1 MELFG
6 LKHILSSIKASVH
19 HKPGVD
25 VNGIKVSDTDSTV
38 DTEMATATTTGSADV
53 NGGAVVDCVKSED
66 AGTTATC
73 SSPSSP
79 QQSSKPMRRRLV
91 KHFDA
96 YIMKQF
102 LGTFFFAI
110 LLLLA
115 IVVMFDF
122 NEKIDAMLTAP
133 VSETMFKYFM
143 NFLPYFANQFA
154 PLFVFISVIFFTSKL
169 ADHSEIIA
177 ILSSGISFKRLLVP
191 YMASATVIA
200 VGTLLLSL
208 YVIPP
213 ANVKRIE
220 YTNQWVNNKRVDY
233 GDNIQLQIRPNV
245 MAHMARYDNPLKLGY
260 RFSLDEFDGNTLKSR
275 LTAENVKYDTLG
287 KWHIHNYVIRT
298 FKGLDEKMIKGTD
311 MDTVLNFDPKDFL
324 ISKNDQEMLTSPQLK
339 EYISKQKNRGVANIQ
354 GFEIE
359 YEKRYAMT
367 AAAFILTVIGLSLSS
382 RKVRG
387 GMGMNIG
394 VGLLLSFSYILFMTV
409 TQTFA
414 VSGYTSPRVA
424 MWIPNVIYS
433 IIAVMLY
440 RKAAQ

>member
-1 MELFG
+1 M
-6 LKHILSSIKASVH
+6 KHAAKTHAKVPVADAVPPKA
-19 HKPGVD
+19 
-25 VNGIKVSDTDSTV
+25 
-38 DTEMATATTTGSADV
+38 
-53 NGGAVVDCVKSED
+53 
-66 AGTTATC
+66 
-73 SSPSSP
+73 
-79 QQSSKPMRRRLV
+79 RRRLI

-133 VSETMFKYFM
+133 VKETVFKYFM

-177 ILSSGISFKRLLVP
+177 MMSSGISFKRLLVP
-191 YMASATVIA
+191 YMASASVIA
-200 VGTLLLSL
+200 AGTLLLAL

-213 ANVKRIE
+213 ANVKRID
-220 YTNQWVNNKRVDY
+220 YTNQWVKNKRIDY
-233 GDNIQLQIRPNV
+233 GENIQLQVRPGV
-245 MAHMARYDNPLKLGY
+245 MAHLSRFDNPMKLGY
-260 RFSLDEFDGNTLKSR
+260 RLSLEEFDGNTLKSR

-287 KWHIHNYVIRT
+287 KWRIRNYCIRH
-298 FKGLDEKMIKGTD
+298 FKGLQESMVTGNE
-311 MDTVLNFDPKDFL
+311 MDTMLNFEPKDFL
-324 ISKNDQEMLTSPQLK
+324 ISKNDEEMLTSPQLK
-339 EYISKQKNRGVANIQ
+339 SYINKQKARGVANIQ
-354 GFEIE
+354 SFEIE

-394 VGLLLSFSYILFMTV
+394 IGLLLSFSYILFMTV

-424 MWIPNVIYS
+424 MWVPNIIYT
-433 IIAVMLY
+433 IIAIFLY
-440 RKAAQ
+440 RRAAR

>member
-1 MELFG
+1 M
-6 LKHILSSIKASVH
+6 KHAAKTHAKVPVADAVPPKA
-19 HKPGVD
+19 
-25 VNGIKVSDTDSTV
+25 
-38 DTEMATATTTGSADV
+38 
-53 NGGAVVDCVKSED
+53 
-66 AGTTATC
+66 
-73 SSPSSP
+73 
-79 QQSSKPMRRRLV
+79 RRRLI

-133 VSETMFKYFM
+133 VKETVFKYFM

-177 ILSSGISFKRLLVP
+177 MMSSGISFKRLLVP
-191 YMASATVIA
+191 YMASASVIA
-200 VGTLLLSL
+200 AGTLLLAL

-213 ANVKRIE
+213 ANVKRID
-220 YTNQWVNNKRVDY
+220 YTNQWVKNKRIDY
-233 GDNIQLQIRPNV
+233 GENIQLQVRPGV
-245 MAHMARYDNPLKLGY
+245 MAHLSRFDNPMKLGY
-260 RFSLDEFDGNTLKSR
+260 RLSLEEFDGNTLKSR

-287 KWHIHNYVIRT
+287 KWRIRNYCIRH
-298 FKGLDEKMIKGTD
+298 FKGLQETMVTGNE
-311 MDTVLNFDPKDFL
+311 MDTMLNFEPKDFL
-324 ISKNDQEMLTSPQLK
+324 ISKNDEEMLTSPQLK
-339 EYISKQKNRGVANIQ
+339 SYINKQKARGVANIQ
-354 GFEIE
+354 SFEIE

-394 VGLLLSFSYILFMTV
+394 IGLLLSFSYILFMTV

-424 MWIPNVIYS
+424 MWVPNIIYT
-433 IIAVMLY
+433 IIAIFLY
-440 RKAAQ
+440 RRAAR

>member
-1 MELFG
+1 M
-6 LKHILSSIKASVH
+6 KHAAKTHAKVPEADAVPPKA
-19 HKPGVD
+19 
-25 VNGIKVSDTDSTV
+25 
-38 DTEMATATTTGSADV
+38 
-53 NGGAVVDCVKSED
+53 
-66 AGTTATC
+66 
-73 SSPSSP
+73 
-79 QQSSKPMRRRLV
+79 RRRLI

-133 VSETMFKYFM
+133 VKETVFKYFM

-177 ILSSGISFKRLLVP
+177 MMSSGISFKRLLVP
-191 YMASATVIA
+191 YMASASVIA
-200 VGTLLLSL
+200 AGTLLLAL

-213 ANVKRIE
+213 ANVKRID
-220 YTNQWVNNKRVDY
+220 YTNQWVKNKRIDY
-233 GDNIQLQIRPNV
+233 GENIQLQVRPGV
-245 MAHMARYDNPLKLGY
+245 MAHLSRFDNPMKLGY
-260 RFSLDEFDGNTLKSR
+260 RLSLEEFDGNTLKSR

-287 KWHIHNYVIRT
+287 KWRIRNYCIRH
-298 FKGLDEKMIKGTD
+298 FKGLQETMVTGNE
-311 MDTVLNFDPKDFL
+311 MDTMLNFEPKDFL
-324 ISKNDQEMLTSPQLK
+324 ISKNDEEMLTSPQLK
-339 EYISKQKNRGVANIQ
+339 SYINKQKARGVANIQ
-354 GFEIE
+354 SFEIE

-394 VGLLLSFSYILFMTV
+394 IGLLLSFSYILFMTV

-424 MWIPNVIYS
+424 MWVPNIIYT
-433 IIAVMLY
+433 IIAIFLY
-440 RKAAQ
+440 RRAAR